1 MVPTDAKSTGVCDE
15 RTINMTL
22 NWEENQ
28 VNSNKIIF
36 NYARDDSKFFLDS
49 ISVNMHL
56 SNNFSLYITLKFY
69 KNVYTNVTC
78 NTHLFA
84 TQLLF

>member
-1 MVPTDAKSTGVCDE
+1 MVPTDAKSTGVCAE

-22 NWEENQ
+22 NWENQ

-36 NYARDDSKFFLDS
+36 NYAHDDSNFFLDS
-49 ISVNMHL
+49 ISVNVHL
-56 SNNFSLYITLKFY
+56 NGNNFFLYITLKFY

-84 TQLLF
+84 T